1 MEEAIPR
8 MLEEVY
14 LNTEVSI
21 NQTIDSKIILGG
33 GAKFRTS
40 ELEQGLWE
48 DTACTWQRTDPCVT
62 FTDLALSSTTDF
74 DYAIEKLN
82 HLDMTAPHVIRAIV
96 AQYTTQRAAMFLVIA
111 SNDLKMV
118 FDDIDSRFVQMYAV
132 SSRI

>member
-48 DTACTWQRTDPCVT
+48 DTACKWQRTDPCVT

-132 SSRI
+132 SSKI